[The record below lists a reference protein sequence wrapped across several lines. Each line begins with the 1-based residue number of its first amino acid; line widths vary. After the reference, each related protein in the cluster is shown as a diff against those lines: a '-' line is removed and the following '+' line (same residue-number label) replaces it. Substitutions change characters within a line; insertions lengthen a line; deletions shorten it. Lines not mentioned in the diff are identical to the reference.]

1 MDNKQEETKTGLTEL
16 GKEMKGKDKIT
27 AESKSPRETRSKQI
41 FTKGHLTKPEKTTMK
56 MKTIY

>member
-27 AESKSPRETRSKQI
+27 AESKSPRETRSK
-41 FTKGHLTKPEKTTMK
+41 
-56 MKTIY
+56 